1 MAAQDVYTI
10 GTASVSDRPLANLL
24 EELLLESSEAEPPR
38 LCTDCTHPCDGGVT
52 PTG

>member
-1 MAAQDVYTI
+1 MAAHDVYTI

-38 LCTDCTHPCDGGVT
+38 LCTNCTHPCDGGVT